1 MKKEKIEAFKTL
13 FGFDITDFD
22 SIYRNSLMVC
32 LFKTLEEAREVKK
45 AYEALKEDF
54 GWKKEVSIY
63 KYYERAYS
71 VESPDDIVGDYE
83 KIE

>member
-1 MKKEKIEAFKTL
+1 MEKEKIEAFKTL

-22 SIYRNSLMVC
+22 SMCNNSC
-32 LFKTLEEAREVKK
+32 LSSLFSLEDARKVKK
-45 AYEALKEDF
+45 AYETLKEEF

-63 KYYERAYS
+63 KYYEGAYS
-71 VESPDDIVGDYE
+71 VECPEDLVGDYE

>member
-1 MKKEKIEAFKTL
+1 MNEEKIEAFKTL

-22 SIYRNSLMVC
+22 SMTTNSCMSN
-32 LFKTLEEAREVKK
+32 LFSLENARKVKK

-54 GWKKEVSIY
+54 DWKKEVSIY
-63 KYYERAYS
+63 KYHEGAYS